1 MQLLENQLRQ
11 QSLQKAVKTLIGYM
25 NIRYTYLKYV
35 LCIHNKRKREISDS
49 PEAEFYFKTRKIPG
63 IILKLA
69 Y

>member
-1 MQLLENQLRQ
+1 MQLPENQLSQ
-11 QSLQKAVKTLIGYM
+11 HTLQKVVKTLIGYM
-25 NIRYTYLKYV
+25 NIRYTYLKCV
-35 LCIHNKRKREISDS
+35 FCIQNKRKRGISHS